1 MMDGR
6 LSRRAR
12 VIIMAA
18 VFFLAL
24 VLGLWCFSIP
34 GLEAEGGFWRKG
46 SDGSYRLKSNI
57 VTITPEG
64 QTTHFVRRY
73 QGEALEADMTITNG
87 ILRCVYSDGDIVEG
101 FVDGTEILDAEGL
114 PLWMSDGISV
124 SVGGMEV
131 ITAGKGRLTHTLY
144 RMGLGET
151 EMREGMIMLVCLVL
165 LYPMGALQFLYPDKM
180 AFLLSRWY
188 YAKPEL
194 SELGRKV
201 ERVSGVVMMILG
213 VMLGLMPLIL

>member
-1 MMDGR
+1 MDGR
-6 LSRRAR
+6 LSRRVQA
-12 VIIMAA
+12 IIMAA

-24 VLGLWCFSIP
+24 AVGLWGFSTL
-34 GLEAEGGFWRKG
+34 GLEADGGFWRKG
-46 SDGSYRLKSNI
+46 SDGSYRLGSSI

-64 QTTHFVRRY
+64 QTTHFVRRH

-87 ILRCVYSDGDIVEG
+87 ILRCVYSDGDMVEG
-101 FVDGTEILDAEGL
+101 LVDGTEILDVEGL
-114 PLWMSDGISV
+114 PLWMSDGASV

-151 EMREGMIMLVCLVL
+151 EMREGMVMLLCLML
-165 LYPMGALQFLYPDKM
+165 LYPLGALQFLYPDKM

-201 ERVSGVVMMILG
+201 ERVSGVIMMILG
-213 VMLGLMPLIL
+213 VALGLLPLIL